1 MSAIALKEYTIYN
14 EEEIL
19 ALYKAVE
26 WSNYYKK
33 PKMLEEAYQDS
44 LYILGAYLEERLVG
58 IIRVVGDGA
67 SIIFIQDLLV
77 HPDYQRQKIGTQ
89 LLEYVF
95 ERYKNIYQKVLLTEN
110 TEKTKIFYSKL
121 GMTPIEEM
129 NGTSFIRYT
138 F

>member
-33 PKMLEEAYQDS
+33 PKMLEEAYQNS

-89 LLEYVF
+89 LLKYVF
-95 ERYKNIYQKVLLTEN
+95 NRYENVYQKALLTEN

>member
-89 LLEYVF
+89 LLKYVF
-95 ERYKNIYQKVLLTEN
+95 NRYENVYQKVLLTEN